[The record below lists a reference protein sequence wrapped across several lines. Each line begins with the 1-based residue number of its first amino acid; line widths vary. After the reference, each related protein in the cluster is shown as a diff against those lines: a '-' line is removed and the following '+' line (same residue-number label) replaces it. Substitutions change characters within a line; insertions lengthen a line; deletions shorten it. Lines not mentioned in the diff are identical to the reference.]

1 MKRKKITGICLSFL
15 LAISAFVPNT
25 VTSVNATGSKAQSEA
40 VRWFKDQ
47 LNDQEKIFYQA
58 MVGLYN
64 NGELES
70 GTANADMTAMGIT
83 KAQVDA
89 YLNGDTALAQAFHN
103 AKDAFFYDY
112 GDVFYVNPEKL
123 TLRTGRKSD
132 GTYVMTLGKGSN
144 ENYYAKGFTSKE
156 QVDKAKEDVAN
167 ASNEILAN
175 VSSTASD
182 KEKLKAI
189 HDGLINKVTYKYPT
203 KANADELP
211 YLDSIYGALVKGTA
225 QCGGYSKA
233 YRYLLNELGY
243 SNVLIYGV
251 RDFGEENQNVPYEEH
266 MWNMVQIGEKWFAVD
281 TTWDDPINGSLR
293 DKYFLKGSSNFDVD
307 HQEQGQVSLD
317 GKIFNYPILNVD
329 DYDQIPVEKEE
340 NNDGL
345 RVERYKDVE
354 GSENLTSYKVTY
366 NGMTEEEAAAQGLNF
381 AFRISTGK
389 DTSTWADWTPI
400 AAYAAEP
407 RLGIATKLTKTEGG
421 GYLVFTS
428 HQGFIQFLVTKAK
441 PGTEEIYK
449 FEGIADSK
457 DNKVGI
463 LDPIEIDKFVESDA
477 RPFIRSGSPTP
488 EATLRPQ
495 DQWIEIETDERLE
508 VIDSSKEV
516 SINMTNSD
524 KLMNASVSDVSYI
537 DSSYVTDNGTRVLS
551 TKVKFLFKPDK
562 TFQSNVNIYRFEIK
576 NMRGIYTKKEPNGVN
591 YKTSFPA
598 EIPCPLRKY
607 TTPPT
612 AKVYADPILVADD
625 QLDAFTTNGG
635 NALNSMHVQLVATK
649 PSADEQKDFEA
660 SIKKDLGGVN
670 PLQSSTY
677 DIALSCSQEL
687 AMIRPGYKVMIGLP
701 YPPDYDYRTNKDVV
715 FKAYHFKKNKET
727 GIYEP
732 EELICQ
738 ITPAGLMVMAE
749 SFSPFSVVAL
759 KKADVPADNS
769 VKTAMVTL
777 NSEGGSVLTQVGDQ
791 QSSAVG
797 VHSLKK
803 NEKKQI
809 QVKAD
814 EGYVIEK
821 ILIDGKEVKL
831 DANATSY
838 TQNFNFDD
846 MKTDSSMEV
855 YFVAKSTKAEE
866 ASKGI
871 TPLLPEVEDEKVDP
885 TPNPDPAPT
894 PDPTPNPTPSP
905 DPVPTPDPTPD
916 SGSETVT
923 YKKQSLTDKSTGVA
937 VAGKLKEGVRVIIKK
952 DVDDKAG
959 AAFLKAAGN
968 DVLLNAFD
976 VSLSSKD
983 GFEGKLKLTFPVD
996 KKYEG
1001 RTVHVLHYVNGKVE
1015 TTAVQVKDASVSIE
1029 VDSLSPFALVL
1040 TKEKTSDE
1048 GKGSSAV
1055 TPTDQ
1060 PQTSGKKDT
1069 GDKTVT
1075 KKKSDVDTGDHSISP
1090 LWYVGAMIC
1099 CAGILI
1105 IVKKKRDTQANEE

>member
-15 LAISAFVPNT
+15 LAISAFVPST
-25 VTSVNATGSKAQSEA
+25 VTSIHAAGSKAQSEA

-47 LNDQEKIFYQA
+47 LNDQEKLFYQA

-70 GTANADMTAMGIT
+70 GTASVDMTTMGIT
-83 KAQVDA
+83 KAQIEA

-144 ENYYAKGFTSKE
+144 ENYYAEGFTSKE
-156 QVDKAKEDVAN
+156 QVNKAKEDVAN
-167 ASNEILAN
+167 ASSAILAN
-175 VSSTASD
+175 VSSIASD

-203 KANADELP
+203 QASTEELP

-251 RDFGEENQNVPYEEH
+251 RDYGEENKDAPYEEH
-266 MWNMVQIGEKWFAVD
+266 MWNMVKLGDRWFAVD
-281 TTWDDPINGSLR
+281 TTWDDPIGGSLR
-293 DKYFLKGSSNFDVD
+293 DTYFLKGSSNFDAD
-307 HQEQGQVSLD
+307 HLEKGQVSAE
-317 GKIFNYPILNVD
+317 GKVFTYPELNID
-329 DYDQIPVEKEE
+329 DYDQLPVEPEE
-340 NNDGL
+340 NINGL
-345 RVERYKDVE
+345 KVDRYKDVQ
-354 GSENLTSYKVTY
+354 GSDNLSSYKVTY
-366 NGMTEEEAAAQGLNF
+366 NGLTEEEAAAEGMSY
-381 AFRISTGK
+381 AFRISAGA
-389 DTSTWADWTPI
+389 DTSTWGDWMPI
-400 AAYAAEP
+400 SAHVAENN
-407 RLGIATKLTKTEGG
+407 GIATKLAKTEGG
-421 GYLVFTS
+421 GYLVFTA
-428 HQGFIQFLVTKAK
+428 HKGYIQFLVTKAK
-441 PGTEEIYK
+441 AGTEDNPFV
-449 FEGIADSK
+449 FENQADS
-457 DNKVGI
+457 DEYKVQI
-463 LDPIEIDKFVESDA
+463 SDPVEIDTFVESNA
-477 RPFIRSGSPTP
+477 RPFIVSGSPQP
-488 EATLRPQ
+488 SATLRLQ
-495 DQWIEIETDERLE
+495 DQWIEVETDERLE
-508 VIDSSKEV
+508 KIDSAKDI
-516 SINMTNSD
+516 SIELTNTQQ
-524 KLMNASVSDVSYI
+524 LMNANVSKVSYE
-537 DSSYVTDNGTRVLS
+537 DSSYVNANGTRILN
-551 TKVKFLFKPDK
+551 TKVRFYFVPDK
-562 TFQSNVNIYRFEIK
+562 TFQSEINTYTFTIK
-576 NMRGIYTKKEPNGVN
+576 NMRGIYTKKEPNSVR
-591 YKTSFPA
+591 YRTSFPI
-598 EIPCPLRKY
+598 EVPCPLRKY
-607 TTPPT
+607 SKIPT
-612 AKVYADPILVADD
+612 AKVVGEPILVADD
-625 QLDAFTTNGG
+625 KLDAFTTDGG
-635 NALNSMHVQLVATK
+635 TSLSSLHVQLVASR
-649 PSADEQKDFEA
+649 PGSDLQENLNDSLAGA
-660 SIKKDLGGVN
+660 LGGVT
-670 PLQSSTY
+670 PKASSTY
-677 DIALSCSQEL
+677 DITLSCSNIV
-687 AMIRPGYKVMIGLP
+687 AAIRPGYKVMIGLP
-701 YPPDYDYRTNKDVV
+701 YPEGYDYRTDQNVV
-715 FKAYHFKKNKET
+715 FKAYHFKLNKST
-727 GIYEP
+727 GKYEP

-749 SFSPFSVVAL
+749 SFSPFSVVAFD
-759 KKADVPADNS
+759 KKDVTEDNS
-769 VKTAMVTL
+769 VKTTMVTL
-777 NSEGGSVLTQVGDQ
+777 NSDGGSVLTQVGGQ

-797 VHSLKK
+797 IHSLKK

-821 ILIDGKEVKL
+821 ILIDGKVVKL

-871 TPLLPEVEDEKVDP
+871 TPLLPEVEGEKADP
-885 TPNPDPAPT
+885 TP
-894 PDPTPNPTPSP
+894 TPNP

-923 YKKQSLTDKSTGVA
+923 YKKQSLTDKATGIV

-959 AAFLKAAGN
+959 AAFLKVAGS

-1001 RTVHVLHYVNGKVE
+1001 RIINVLHYVNGKVE
-1015 TTAVQVKDASVSIE
+1015 TTAVQVNNASVSIE

-1048 GKGSSAV
+1048 GKGSATV
-1055 TPTDQ
+1055 TPDN
-1060 PQTSGKKDT
+1060 QTQHDDKTNS
-1069 GDKTVT
+1069 GDKTDT

-1090 LWYVGAMIC
+1090 FWYVGAMIC

-1105 IVKKKRDTQANEE
+1105 IVKKKRDAQANEE